1 MFFRDDGPEIYLCA
15 VVVVA
20 EARRTTPAAAH
31 VVSIFSPLGL
41 FRSLYNGIG
50 LLAVVKWT
58 FEMYGERDNKK
69 KCACAA
75 CVLVVTESKSR
86 AFLFWIYVQ

>member
-1 MFFRDDGPEIYLCA
+1 MRLPFLPIAEQCGEHVVYMMWWPLKDLPLDVIIVRSVAVFLRDDGPEICA

-41 FRSLYNGIG
+41 FRSL
-50 LLAVVKWT
+50 
-58 FEMYGERDNKK
+58 
-69 KCACAA
+69 
-75 CVLVVTESKSR
+75 
-86 AFLFWIYVQ
+86 